1 MKIRKMINRTHD
13 QGGSCERHL
22 WKLIDMET
30 TVKQIYAY
38 PIDTPNVSIW
48 KKFITW
54 CDSQEKYRFGWLAA
68 ALTLH
73 GCVLTIL
80 TMFAVVLAGNH
91 FVFWPFVI
99 GAMGI
104 TLIVNLAAMPTKIT
118 IPVFFLSVLVDL
130 TIIIACVAIG
140 FDINGTTI

>member
-1 MKIRKMINRTHD
+1 MN
-13 QGGSCERHL
+13 
-22 WKLIDMET
+22 T
-30 TVKQIYAY
+30 TR
-38 PIDTPNVSIW
+38 VSAW
-48 KKFITW
+48 RKFIDW
-54 CDSQEKYRFGWLAA
+54 CNSQEKYRFGWLAA

-73 GCVLTIL
+73 GCVLTIF

-91 FVFWPFVI
+91 FTFWPFII

-130 TIIIACVAIG
+130 VIIISCIVIG
-140 FDINGTTI
+140 LYASGTRI